1 MHSPDRRYWWTG
13 TQWQLAVSSDGMW
26 WFDGQRWVPN
36 PLGRPRRRRVETEW
50 TRPLQAAVIVL
61 LVLSLVPFVV
71 GALIVASIH
80 PSAMVG
86 PPGAPPEY
94 AAQMAARFHAF
105 MVATLV
111 LQGLVFLAWGVL
123 TVIGTLKRWTWM
135 FWVTLVLVGLSILM
149 GAIGLLIGVLVGS
162 AGLLPTTPPPGFR
175 VPQRPPLVITAI
187 GPTVELLRVAL
198 FVGMLVIGIR
208 IGPWA
213 CREVVD
219 ED

>member
-36 PLGRPRRRRVETEW
+36 PLGRPRRRRVQTEW

-61 LVLSLVPFVV
+61 LVVSLIPFAVGVPI
-71 GALIVASIH
+71 LASM
-80 PSAMVG
+80 PPPAMAPAG
-86 PPGAPPEY
+86 TPPEY
-94 AAQMAARFHAF
+94 AARMAESFRAVL
-105 MVATLV
+105 VASLV
-111 LQGLVFLAWGVL
+111 VQGLVFLAWGVV

-135 FWVTLVLVGLSILM
+135 FWVTLVLLGLSILM
-149 GAIGLLIGVLVGS
+149 SAIGLLIGALGS
-162 AGLLPTTPPPGFR
+162 AGILPTTPPPGFTG
-175 VPQRPPLVITAI
+175 PPRPPLLITAI
-187 GPTVELLRVAL
+187 GPALDLLLRVAL
-198 FVGMLVIGIR
+198 LVGMLVLGIR

-219 ED
+219 E